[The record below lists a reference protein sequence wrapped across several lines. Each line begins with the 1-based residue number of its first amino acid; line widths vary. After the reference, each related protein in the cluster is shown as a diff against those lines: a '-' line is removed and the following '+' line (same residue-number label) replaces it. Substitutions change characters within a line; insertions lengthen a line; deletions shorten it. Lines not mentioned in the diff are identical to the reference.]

1 MRRLQISLEPEQ
13 RCEQIEDREKE
24 HWFETVAYRLQQPN
38 ERKDMKHPKGFG
50 PLTATPLEGNTIQI
64 KMDDNWVKAKVINY
78 IDYLQSLVGQPEP
91 RGHGQSFVDV
101 IREHQEE
108 DGMHSSIIAYELDDG
123 VQDSLIAGGSP
134 TVGYTVSKTM
144 RTPFNSRI
152 LEETNEV

>member
-1 MRRLQISLEPEQ
+1 MNTQGTYPQGER
-13 RCEQIEDREKE
+13 EDFREWKE
-24 HWFETVAYRLQQPN
+24 RGLYYEAQASNKPK

-91 RGHGQSFVDV
+91 RGPGQSFVDL
-101 IREHQEE
+101 IRKHQEE
-108 DGMHSSIIAYELDDG
+108 EGMHSSIIAYELDDG
-123 VQDSLIAGGSP
+123 VQGCLIAGGSP

-144 RTPFNSRI
+144 RTPFNSRV
-152 LEETNEV
+152 LEDTK

>member
-1 MRRLQISLEPEQ
+1 MRPLLIDYNNQT
-13 RCEQIEDREKE
+13 KGK
-24 HWFETVAYRLQQPN
+24 T
-38 ERKDMKHPKGFG
+38 MKHPKGFG